1 MISNLRSERDEAFQ
15 SADQQIQ
22 EDFEVVS
29 LRETLQAMKK
39 GKGSAERALVQLR
52 EQMEGQQA
60 AFALDQQKLLTELIL
75 AVEGDYQSSTTFF
88 SLLTG
93 GIFGV
98 AYEMIDGHQLI
109 FNATGLVCDGDSV
122 GVFSIGESFAMVSA
136 LYSSFGGGGVV
147 HFCDGGVNTS
157 LVTVRHS
164 SCRFIAIVFL
174 LFLLLTTTCGASK
187 NKFCLSIVCE
197 SDSKGKT
204 MQESTVTMSIAILTY
219 SIIYSVHFILYS
231 TIQAHQ

>member
-109 FNATGLVCDGDSV
+109 FNGAGLVCDGDSV
-122 GVFSIGESFAMVSA
+122 GVFFIGKSSA
-136 LYSSFGGGGVV
+136 LYSSFGCGGV
-147 HFCDGGVNTS
+147 
-157 LVTVRHS
+157 
-164 SCRFIAIVFL
+164 A
-174 LFLLLTTTCGASK
+174 LFLMVVSSLL
-187 NKFCLSIVCE
+187 
-197 SDSKGKT
+197 
-204 MQESTVTMSIAILTY
+204 
-219 SIIYSVHFILYS
+219 
-231 TIQAHQ
+231 